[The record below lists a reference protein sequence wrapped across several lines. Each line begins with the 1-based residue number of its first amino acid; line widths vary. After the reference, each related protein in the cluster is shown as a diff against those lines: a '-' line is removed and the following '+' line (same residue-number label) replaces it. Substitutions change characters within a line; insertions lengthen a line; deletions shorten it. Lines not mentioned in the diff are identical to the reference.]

1 MNTELM
7 MQNLT
12 KGDPDAFQQFYDRY
26 SLPVYHYIMDKTG
39 DPERTRQLWRDT
51 FRGLLSMLRC
61 SDPPDLPFLLL
72 TALADRQLDATPA
85 PADHATSKPS
95 PDSGRCAPVSGH
107 EAPPAKHSPSD
118 SGPVA
123 SVSEAGP
130 SPLPDDTSPTPG
142 SMLPPQSGPDAVP
155 APTDAPSPESA
166 VSAASPGNASASA
179 RTGARRTGLICLLVV
194 LILVGIFALWTATG
208 YLMALDVLPAYD
220 LGYSWFNRVF
230 FRLFPSSFP

>member
-72 TALADRQLDATPA
+72 TALADRQLENVRPA
-85 PADHATSKPS
+85 PPVTEIAADKPV
-95 PDSGRCAPVSGH
+95 PDRP
-107 EAPPAKHSPSD
+107 APPA
-118 SGPVA
+118 A
-123 SVSEAGP
+123 
-130 SPLPDDTSPTPG
+130 PDAPIPAPDVNASPTSG
-142 SMLPPQSGPDAVP
+142 DILPPS
-155 APTDAPSPESA
+155 APTSVPNPVNEP
-166 VSAASPGNASASA
+166 SAASDAVSVLSVHDPAAHTVA
-179 RTGARRTGLICLLVV
+179 DRRAGLIVLLVV
-194 LILVGIFALWTATG
+194 LILLGAFALWTATG

>member
-26 SLPVYHYIMDKTG
+26 SLPVYHYIMAKTG

-51 FRGLLSMLRC
+51 FRGLLSMLRY

-85 PADHATSKPS
+85 PAEHPVDNPSATADRDTSTSGDEPS
-95 PDSGRCAPVSGH
+95 VSDRSAPESAPVVSASDNAGSARSGTV
-107 EAPPAKHSPSD
+107 PS
-118 SGPVA
+118 SG
-123 SVSEAGP
+123 EE
-130 SPLPDDTSPTPG
+130 
-142 SMLPPQSGPDAVP
+142 PPQSVSVSVSDGADT
-155 APTDAPSPESA
+155 PTPESLA
-166 VSAASPGNASASA
+166 FSAASPDDAASDA
-179 RTGARRTGLICLLVV
+179 RIGRRAGLIVLLLV
-194 LILVGIFALWTATG
+194 LILMGVFALWVATG